1 MENKKLELEAEMGRL
16 FFQIEQAKQAQVSMT
31 NRINEILS
39 SIRAIEEE
47 AKRPALKEVKK

>member
-16 FFQIEQAKQAQVSMT
+16 FFQIEQEKQKQINMT
-31 NRINEILS
+31 ARINEILS

-47 AKRPALKEVKK
+47 ERKKETNEQ